1 MMFFNASDESS
12 SLDFTIF
19 KEEYKAYNNLLKGD
33 IIKVLGR
40 VEKRNGVYQIIVKK
54 LEKLN

>member
-1 MMFFNASDESS
+1 MMFFNASDESDN
-12 SLDFTIF
+12 LDFTIF

>member
-19 KEEYKAYNNLLKGD
+19 KEEYKSYNNLLKGD